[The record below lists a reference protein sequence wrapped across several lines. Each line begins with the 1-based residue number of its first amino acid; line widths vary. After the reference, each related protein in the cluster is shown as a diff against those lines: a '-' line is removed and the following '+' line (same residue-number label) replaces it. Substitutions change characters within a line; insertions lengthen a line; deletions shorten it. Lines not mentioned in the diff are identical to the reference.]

1 MRILRF
7 FFFHHFP
14 ANHGEAFLLPHH
26 AMADE
31 YNFIM
36 DPSGISGDVLLTR
49 SYIDVH

>member
-7 FFFHHFP
+7 FFFHHHFP

-36 DPSGISGDVLLTR
+36 DPSGDVLLTR